1 MLINLRLIHIKLN
14 TDSNKYDG
22 RSFKKLEEAD
32 IEDIFL
38 LPENAYPAEFK
49 VMTNGEEILLSR
61 AHFRFEG
68 QEYFAAFR
76 VLDEQGQDCSDGFRM
91 FYIQNEAR
99 VPMHY
104 DATRKLFYDMP
115 KIKGVIEKN
124 TRFFKYA
131 NSLKDGALGSIFAGD
146 SDLFV
151 ESIDAT
157 KCLSFKLRVLPSS
170 MSEESYRYM
179 INDLINIKLDLL
191 SSKERESKQYVGI
204 KSIQKSNSDIDEK
217 IIRLKEICC
226 EINNN
231 PYTNLKYGIGKL
243 EVNRIKRFNTRTIC
257 SFLKNPVGGKL
268 LVLQQNETLNIYE
281 HRAIKNRLMS
291 IKNILPTYLFN
302 KISNIKN
309 QCLVNLNRLY
319 NLMNNYGFLPNQNGY
334 NATKDFFSKIEME
347 SKAKKSFFFEKMIA
361 LFKERKEKSPNKE
374 EFGEEIL
381 KVGGNL
387 RFKKHKLY
395 FQNKVLCSE
404 HICNHNPKI
413 ILRFCSTDLHKHVLF
428 WKVMTLEEDKEISL
442 YLRKCKHQIIN
453 RDMTTATDFCTIND
467 FEINDDLFSQDSSL
481 PENTLNEYFSK
492 YGDIAN
498 IEYDGKQFFQL
509 TERINR
515 LKDVIH
521 GSCNEKKKKEIEQ
534 VLDEIL
540 SLNFLKFSSLEATD
554 LHQTQIFDN
563 DSRYR
568 TLFEILKSLDDLLE
582 LDLYNNSE
590 KILIK
595 ETHKLYEYWLLAKM
609 VHTLI
614 IEQDWNTKEVF
625 VNGNSILPIDNSSII
640 KAIGKA
646 LSLETSRGSAN
657 NWISVVLNH
666 ACGMEINIQFN
677 TKLEGTHLTPD
688 YFIDV
693 NDRTRWKTGSF
704 ILDAKYRD
712 YYDMGQNAFYRDIKE
727 VCVDKYLKR
736 LNSDWKACG
745 KKNSV
750 AFIVS
755 NGSREEKESII
766 SKWNYWGGITDKRIE
781 ENRCGNPEHRY
792 GSFVCCPG
800 VESNSLKKFFEMIF
814 EYHML
819 RWDVCWN
826 CGHVL
831 KNGIEKIIKNPNSG
845 RANIFH
851 CTCTECNEFWVKS
864 YCAGGDADLLV
875 KHYDNYHTEVDD
887 GYHWY
892 VECPKCG
899 HF

>member
-32 IEDIFL
+32 IEDILL

-49 VMTNGEEILLSR
+49 VMTKGEEILLSR

-76 VLDEQGQDCSDGFRM
+76 VLDEQGKDCSDGFRM

-99 VPMHY
+99 VSMHY

-115 KIKGVIEKN
+115 KIKGVVENN

-204 KSIQKSNSDIDEK
+204 KSIQKSHSDIDEK
-217 IIRLKEICC
+217 IIRLREICC

-268 LVLQQNETLNIYE
+268 LVLQPNETLDIYE
-281 HRAIKNRLMS
+281 HSVIKNILMS
-291 IKNILPTYLFN
+291 IKDILPTYLSN
-302 KISNIKN
+302 KISNLKN
-309 QCLVNLNRLY
+309 QHQVNKNRLSS
-319 NLMNNYGFLPNQNGY
+319 LMDNYGFH
-334 NATKDFFSKIEME
+334 ADKDGFISARVFFKQIIKSE
-347 SKAKKSFFFEKMIA
+347 SKVKKSICFKKMIS

-374 EFGEEIL
+374 KLVERFLI
-381 KVGGNL
+381 VGGKL
-387 RFKKHKLY
+387 KFKKHRLY

-404 HICNHNPKI
+404 HISNNNHKV
-413 ILRFCSTDLHKHVLF
+413 ILRFCSTDLQKHVLF
-428 WKVMTLEEDKEISL
+428 WKVMTSEKDKEIL
-442 YLRKCKHQIIN
+442 LHLRKCKYQIIN
-453 RDMTTATDFCTIND
+453 KDMTTAVNYYIIND
-467 FEINDDLFSQDSSL
+467 LVINDALFSQDSAL

-498 IEYDGKQFFQL
+498 LEYDAKQFEQL
-509 TERINR
+509 VKRHIR
-515 LKDVIH
+515 LNKIIV
-521 GSCNEKKKKEIEQ
+521 GSCKENKKKEIEQ

-540 SLNFLKFSSLEATD
+540 SLNFLKFSSLEATE

-688 YFIDV
+688 YFIEV

-736 LNSDWKACG
+736 LNSDWEACG
-745 KKNSV
+745 KNNSV

-792 GSFVCCPG
+792 GSFV
-800 VESNSLKKFFEMIF
+800 S
-814 EYHML
+814 
-819 RWDVCWN
+819 
-826 CGHVL
+826 
-831 KNGIEKIIKNPNSG
+831 
-845 RANIFH
+845 
-851 CTCTECNEFWVKS
+851 VK
-864 YCAGGDADLLV
+864 
-875 KHYDNYHTEVDD
+875 
-887 GYHWY
+887 
-892 VECPKCG
+892 
-899 HF
+899 